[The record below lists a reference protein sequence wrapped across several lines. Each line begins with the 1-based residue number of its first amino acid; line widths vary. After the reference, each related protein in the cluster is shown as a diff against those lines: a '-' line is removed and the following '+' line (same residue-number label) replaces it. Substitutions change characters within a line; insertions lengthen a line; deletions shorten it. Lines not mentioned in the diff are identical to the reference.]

1 MWILYLLVITIAN
14 VVTASFAPIQLGEL
28 LVPWGTVF
36 IGATFILRDLCQEIY
51 GRKIIYKLI
60 VVAMVL
66 SSVVSYLLGDSL
78 SVVFASCVSFLIS
91 EITDTEIYTR
101 LKLPIHLRVM
111 YSGLVGGLLDS
122 IVFVILGLSP
132 IGSNALPWIAIPN
145 AITGQVIVKS
155 LMQLL
160 GYFVIKNI
168 NIKIK

>member
-91 EITDTEIYTR
+91 ETTDTEIYTR

-145 AITGQVIVKS
+145 AIAGQVIVKS

-160 GYFVIKNI
+160 GCFVIKNI

>member
-1 MWILYLLVITIAN
+1 MWFLYLIVIITAN
-14 VVTASFAPIQLGEL
+14 VVTASFSPMQLGEL

-36 IGATFILRDLCQEIY
+36 IGATFILRDLCQEKY

-60 VVAMVL
+60 VVAMGL

-91 EITDTEIYTR
+91 ETTDTEIYTR
-101 LKLPIHLRVM
+101 VKLPMHLRVM

-132 IGSNALPWIAIPN
+132 IGSNMLPWSAVPN
-145 AITGQVIVKS
+145 AIVGQVIVKS

-160 GYFVIKNI
+160 GCFIIK